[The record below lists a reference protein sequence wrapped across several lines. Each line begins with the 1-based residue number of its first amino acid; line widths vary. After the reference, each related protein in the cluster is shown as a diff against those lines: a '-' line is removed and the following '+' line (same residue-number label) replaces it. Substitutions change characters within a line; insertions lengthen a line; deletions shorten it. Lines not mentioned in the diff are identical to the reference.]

1 MQGLRR
7 LLLTGAA
14 LMLGAAHADAQTIGT
29 FRWQLQP
36 YCNVLTVTVVQ
47 QGAQYQIDGSDD
59 LCGAP
64 RVASVVGRAFQN
76 PDGTIGFGLT
86 TVTTAGATPIH
97 IDARISLGSLSGP
110 WTDSAGNSGTFAF
123 TQGAGTGGAV
133 RPVPGGM
140 YYQPHMGEYFADD
153 TSWGLFNGWTH
164 TAGSTACL
172 YAPVHVPAG
181 TSVTG
186 VALNYIAAGAI
197 TVNVAV
203 LGQRTTAG
211 SGASS
216 QRALRNLYD
225 ANRSLA
231 STGGAV
237 VATTIVDDAADSFLG
252 LPKTPVGGQDYDTV
266 VGVCTAGA
274 LTVAAVRVNV
284 Q

>member
-1 MQGLRR
+1 MQCLRR
-7 LLLTGAA
+7 LLTAGVA
-14 LMLGAAHADAQTIGT
+14 LMLGAAHVDAQTIGT

-47 QGAQYQIDGSDD
+47 QGSQYQIDGTDD

-97 IDARISLGSLSGP
+97 IDARISLGGLSGP

-123 TQGAGTGGAV
+123 TPGAGTGGAA
-133 RPVPGGM
+133 RPVPGGT
-140 YYQPHMGEYFADD
+140 YYQPHLGEYFTTDA
-153 TSWGLFNGWTH
+153 SWLFLSGWTH
-164 TAGSTACL
+164 TAGTEACL

-181 TSVTG
+181 ASVTG
-186 VALNYIAAGAI
+186 VDLNYIAADAI
-197 TVNVAV
+197 TVDAAV

-211 SGASS
+211 SGAPS
-216 QRALRNLYD
+216 QRVLRNLYD
-225 ANRSLA
+225 ADRSLA
-231 STGGAV
+231 GTGGAV
-237 VATTIVDDAADSFLG
+237 AATTIVDDAADSFGG
-252 LPKTPVGGQDYDTV
+252 LPRTPVGGQDYDTV
-266 VGVCTAGA
+266 VGICTTGA
-274 LTVAAVRVNV
+274 LTVASVRVNV